1 MWIIMFIFIIAV
13 AFYTGARTISLINTL
28 FPKIG
33 KQGKRL
39 EKIGYII
46 FLIPIIGS
54 FLLRGIGVMKEIRNF
69 GFVCMAAFL
78 YLLLFCLSFECVWGI
93 SKLIVW
99 KIKKRNNTMEGWK
112 KILAGI
118 TLGLAI
124 LVTGYGL
131 YHARDL
137 KVKEYSISLKANSP
151 LSELKVILISDLH
164 LGSMLDKNFVKQLV
178 TEINSLQADVICIAG
193 DIFDNDYEA
202 LKNPEETAELQRK
215 CLTTDFFITSTNA
228 MAEDGILV
236 NIDGNGNR
244 LAAICFGPK
253 NVIVICGIN
262 KITQDLET
270 AVSRARFTAAPINAG
285 RFDVEWLSDDWTVVT
300 QDHSLSAHYENTI
313 LITSGEPEILTL
325 QEGETDGY

>member
-151 LSELKVILISDLH
+151 LSELKVILISDL
-164 LGSMLDKNFVKQLV
+164 
-178 TEINSLQADVICIAG
+178 C
-193 DIFDNDYEA
+193 
-202 LKNPEETAELQRK
+202 
-215 CLTTDFFITSTNA
+215 
-228 MAEDGILV
+228 
-236 NIDGNGNR
+236 
-244 LAAICFGPK
+244 
-253 NVIVICGIN
+253 
-262 KITQDLET
+262 
-270 AVSRARFTAAPINAG
+270 
-285 RFDVEWLSDDWTVVT
+285 
-300 QDHSLSAHYENTI
+300 
-313 LITSGEPEILTL
+313 
-325 QEGETDGY
+325 